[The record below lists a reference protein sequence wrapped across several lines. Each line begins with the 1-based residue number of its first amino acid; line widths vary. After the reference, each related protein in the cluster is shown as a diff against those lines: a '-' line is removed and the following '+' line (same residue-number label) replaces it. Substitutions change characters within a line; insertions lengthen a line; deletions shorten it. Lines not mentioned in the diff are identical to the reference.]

1 MENSLFFPSP
11 ILGRIGK
18 SSDRGHQVNLCDN
31 GSPAAEDSQRQELG
45 GVHTHLHWRGKRSAP
60 AAASVR
66 REDAVQAACGV
77 SSSSLSLYRPVL
89 LLEVDLLFSSFA
101 LTSRTWVRRLRRV
114 QRLLV
119 QTRGWQP
126 AALMPSLAVSAN
138 KALLAPSFAPFMRAL
153 RLLPKARVVGTGP
166 YVPWSWTY
174 LPSGLLQGMP
184 ADPGLEY

>member
-1 MENSLFFPSP
+1 M
-11 ILGRIGK
+11 
-18 SSDRGHQVNLCDN
+18 
-31 GSPAAEDSQRQELG
+31 
-45 GVHTHLHWRGKRSAP
+45 
-60 AAASVR
+60 
-66 REDAVQAACGV
+66 QAACGV

-138 KALLAPSFAPFMRAL
+138 KALLAPSFAPFMRAV